1 MLQVVIFSV
10 KLEMGQDEE
19 PVMKT
24 FYATQMEFVSQFV
37 QFKDLKAMGLIED
50 HALRVEFASEMV
62 LVNLQVWNY
71 ELCLICD
78 K

>member
-1 MLQVVIFSV
+1 MIINTSCVGLLILLQVVIFSV

-37 QFKDLKAMGLIED
+37 QFKDLKATG
-50 HALRVEFASEMV
+50 
-62 LVNLQVWNY
+62 
-71 ELCLICD
+71 
-78 K
+78 